1 MATDNRLGELLV
13 REKLISL
20 AQLRQAQDEQ
30 KKTNT
35 TLSYAL
41 AKMGIISDREIT
53 DFLSQQYRVETINL
67 DEFEIDED
75 VVKLIPKDVCQRHGL
90 IPVSR
95 AGSSLIVAMSD
106 PSNLHAVDDI
116 KFLTGYNVEPV
127 VASESAIQNAIERYF
142 TLGPSYEEVM
152 ADLNLGDED
161 IDFTA
166 DEEEINAVELERA
179 SAD

>member
-41 AKMGIISDREIT
+41 AKLGVISDREIT

-67 DEFEIDED
+67 EEFEIDED
-75 VVKLIPKDVCQRHGL
+75 VVEAPLPRVAEVVGELLWLHGGDLEVRDPAALRPDRQRLVLVEVHDVDA
-90 IPVSR
+90 R
-95 AGSSLIVAMSD
+95 APCRQEGAQGGAGGGFPD
-106 PSNLHAVDDI
+106 PAL
-116 KFLTGYNVEPV
+116 
-127 VASESAIQNAIERYF
+127 
-142 TLGPSYEEVM
+142 
-152 ADLNLGDED
+152 
-161 IDFTA
+161 
-166 DEEEINAVELERA
+166 
-179 SAD
+179 

>member
-13 REKLISL
+13 REKLIS
-20 AQLRQAQDEQ
+20 QAQDEQ

-41 AKMGIISDREIT
+41 ARMGIISDREIT

-75 VVKLIPKDVCQRHGL
+75 VVKLIPKDVCIRHGL

-106 PSNLHAVDDI
+106 
-116 KFLTGYNVEPV
+116 
-127 VASESAIQNAIERYF
+127 
-142 TLGPSYEEVM
+142 
-152 ADLNLGDED
+152 
-161 IDFTA
+161 
-166 DEEEINAVELERA
+166 
-179 SAD
+179 

>member
-20 AQLRQAQDEQ
+20 TQLRQAQDEQ
-30 KKTNT
+30 KKSNT

-41 AKMGIISDREIT
+41 AKMGIISDRDIT

-67 DEFEIDED
+67 AEFDIDED
-75 VVKLIPKDVCQRHGL
+75 VVKLVPKDVCQRHGL

-127 VASESAIQNAIERYF
+127 VAPSTAIEKAIQRYYTAPEKNEDVDYDSIMEGF
-142 TLGPSYEEVM
+142 
-152 ADLNLGDED
+152 DENQ
-161 IDFTA
+161 IDFDSIEA
-166 DEEEINAVELERA
+166 EE
-179 SAD
+179 SS